1 MKNTIGNAVT
11 FTIFGES
18 HGPVVGGVL
27 DGLAAG
33 LAVDEKKLSEQ
44 MEKRRAQKNGLT
56 TTRQEAD
63 KVRILSGVW
72 QERTTGTPLAFVIE
86 NTNTR
91 SEDYLMG
98 PARPGHADW
107 AAHQKYGGFEDFR
120 GGGHFSGRLTAPLAA
135 AGLICQQILEPHG
148 IRVGTHIARISGVR
162 DRLFS
167 QDEQELLKELYYL
180 QQLRDL
186 PVLDEKAGCKMKEA
200 ILDARDEG
208 DSVGGTL
215 ETAVLG
221 LAGGVGEPFF
231 DTVEGVLSKLVFAIP
246 GVKGVAFGD
255 GFGFADLT
263 GSEANDELQIAD
275 GRIRSVT
282 NHNGGVNGGV
292 ANGMPIRFQSCIK
305 PTPSIYKPQNTVDL
319 CTKREVKLQI
329 NGRHDPCILP
339 RAAIVQTAVT
349 ALGILDLATQ
359 RYGTLW
365 QKEGCK

>member
-33 LAVDEKKLSEQ
+33 LAVDEKKLCVQ
-44 MEKRRAQKNGLT
+44 MGKRRARKDGLT
-56 TTRQEAD
+56 TARHEAD
-63 KVRILSGVW
+63 RVRILSGVW

-120 GGGHFSGRLTAPLAA
+120 GGGHFSGRLTAPLTA
-135 AGLICQQILEPHG
+135 AGMICAQILESRG
-148 IRVGTHIARISGVR
+148 IYIGTHIALISGVCG
-162 DRLFS
+162 RLFS
-167 QDEQELLKELYYL
+167 QDQAELL
-180 QQLRDL
+180 QQLCRLDETADL
-186 PVLDEKAGCKMKEA
+186 PVLDEKAGWKMREA
-200 ILDARDEG
+200 ILSAKDEG

-231 DTVEGVLSKLVFAIP
+231 DTVEGVLSRLIFAIP
-246 GVKGVAFGD
+246 GVKGVAFGE
-255 GFGFADLT
+255 GFGFADLS
-263 GSEANDELQIAD
+263 GSEANDELELKE
-275 GRIRSVT
+275 GHIRTKT

-292 ANGMPIRFQSCIK
+292 ANGMPIVFRSCIK
-305 PTPSIYKPQNTVDL
+305 PTPSIYKPQDTVDL
-319 CTKREVKLQI
+319 ATGREVRLEIK
-329 NGRHDPCILP
+329 GRHDPCILP
-339 RAAIVQTAVT
+339 RAAIVQTAAA
-349 ALGILDLATQ
+349 ALGVLDLATQ

-365 QKEGCK
+365 QKEGFQ